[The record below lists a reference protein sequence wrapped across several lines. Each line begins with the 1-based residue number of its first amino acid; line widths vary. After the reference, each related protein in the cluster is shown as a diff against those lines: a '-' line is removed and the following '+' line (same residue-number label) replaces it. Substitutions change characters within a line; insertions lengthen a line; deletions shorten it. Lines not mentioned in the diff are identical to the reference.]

1 MTQPMPHPQVNRD
14 ELDILYDTLHQIAR
28 ASSSRDLL
36 LAASRYAQ
44 ENGAIS
50 CVLFYVNYTP
60 RLHWELV
67 ETWIGKGG
75 FSAAIGD
82 KFYPEH
88 QVMIGVL
95 EKHPDKLL
103 LLPDIEADPFIDEI
117 SRNTYRMYE
126 MKASAVLPLWNRGQ
140 WIGTLMFN
148 WNRPYNFSERDQRI
162 YTALIQ
168 QAAPIIDSIRA
179 YLAEE
184 EARKESELL
193 YRISEGINA
202 AMTYHEVVQ
211 AVAKVDTESQ
221 AVYLSVWDNHDGDSS
236 DEFEVLGVLR
246 QGDNDSILAPGQ
258 RFTRQM
264 FPLTD
269 VMRGSSIWLFEDI
282 EVDQR
287 VDAASKAMLERIGTR
302 AMIATDLYYHD
313 RWLGGL
319 AFHDSKPRCYTQSQ
333 ARLTLGIG
341 ELVSAALER
350 IRLQQLTENSRRRA
364 ETLAAMNAALSQ
376 ANSEEEILAAV
387 AAVAEPYGM
396 QMATLSY
403 SQIQENG
410 VIESVTP
417 IAVRGVQLSDKAHKT
432 LLKVPYKFD
441 DFPLLKLA
449 YQQPSAPIFI
459 EDINTDERPEIHM
472 GIDEARVFGS
482 SALIIFPLQ
491 VGDTWQGVVF
501 IAWSAPQ
508 KFSAEIRTLFTAV
521 QPAVAAVVARRRAYL
536 AERQRAHQLETVAK
550 VSAAAASILDV
561 DELLDAVAELMRI
574 NFEDY
579 QMSIFLIDPNGNYL
593 LSTAPTYSPRAT
605 RPFQVISLN
614 DEHSPIAK
622 AARTRQ
628 GVIANEAS
636 QLSQV
641 SIQPIAGKVRSE
653 IAVPMV
659 VNEQLIGVLDV
670 QSYEAQ
676 YFTSSDIWVMATL
689 ADLIAVALQNA
700 RLYTQAQEL
709 AIVEERSRLAHE
721 LHDSVSQALYGI
733 ALGTRTARM
742 LLDQDPSRM
751 AEPLDYVLSLADG
764 GLSEMRALIFDL
776 RPESLEEEGLLV
788 ALNKQADVLRNR
800 HSIEVD
806 LQFEEHIRLK
816 LEAEETLYRIA
827 REALH
832 NVIKHAQATDV
843 NIKVEC
849 GTTGI
854 TMEITDNGRG
864 FDLTH
869 SFPGHL
875 GLHSM
880 RERAL
885 RSRGIFDVK
894 SAPGRGTT
902 LRITLPAD
910 CLR

>member
-1 MTQPMPHPQVNRD
+1 MQHPQVNHD
-14 ELDILYDTLHQIAR
+14 ELDILYDTLRHIAR
-28 ASSSRDLL
+28 ASNSHELL

-44 ENGAIS
+44 DNGAIS

-67 ETWIGKGG
+67 ETWIDVGG
-75 FSAAIGD
+75 FSAEIGD

-88 QVMIGVL
+88 QAMIGAL
-95 EKHPDKLL
+95 EQLPEKLL
-103 LLPDIEADPFIDEI
+103 LLPDVDKEPNLDEI
-117 SRNTYRMYE
+117 TRNTYRLYD

-148 WNRPYNFSERDQRI
+148 WNRPYHFSERDQRI

-179 YLAEE
+179 YAAEE

-193 YRISEGINA
+193 YRIGEGINA
-202 AMTYHEVVQ
+202 AMTYHEVVE

-221 AVYLSVWDNHDGDSS
+221 AVYLSVWDDHDGDSS
-236 DEFEVLGVLR
+236 DYFEVLGVLR
-246 QGDNDSILAPGQ
+246 QGDNDRLLTPGQ

-269 VMRGSSIWLFEDI
+269 LMRGSSIWLFED
-282 EVDQR
+282 VDTDPR
-287 VDAASKAMLERIGTR
+287 VDASSKMMLTQIGTR

-333 ARLTLGIG
+333 IRLTMGIG

-350 IRLQQLTENSRRRA
+350 IRLQRLTENSRRRA
-364 ETLAAMNAALSQ
+364 ETLAAMNVALSQ
-376 ANSEEEILAAV
+376 ANSEDEILAAV
-387 AAVAEPYGM
+387 AAVAEPYGV
-396 QMATLSY
+396 QMSTLSY
-403 SQIQENG
+403 SQIKEDG
-410 VIESVTP
+410 LIDSVTP
-417 IAVRGVQLSDKAHKT
+417 IAVRGLELSEKSQNT
-432 LLKVPYKFD
+432 LAKVPYKFAD
-441 DFPLLKLA
+441 YPLLNLA
-449 YQQPSAPIFI
+449 YRQPKAPIFI
-459 EDINTDERPEIHM
+459 ENIHTDERPEVRA

-491 VGDTWQGVVF
+491 VGDIWQGVVF
-501 IAWSAPQ
+501 IAWVEPQ
-508 KFSAEIRTLFTAV
+508 TFSEEIRTLFTAV
-521 QPAVAAVVARRRAYL
+521 QPAIAAVVARRRAYL

-561 DELLDAVAELMRI
+561 DDLLDAVAELMRT
-574 NFEDY
+574 NFEQY
-579 QMSIFLIDPNGNYL
+579 QMSIFLIDPHGSYL

-605 RPFQVISLN
+605 RPFQVISIN
-614 DEHSPIAK
+614 DEFSPIAK
-622 AARTRQ
+622 AARTKQ
-628 GVIANEAS
+628 GVIANDPS

-641 SIQPIAGKVRSE
+641 SIQPFAGTVRSE

-659 VNEQLIGVLDV
+659 GNEQLIGVLDV
-670 QSYEAQ
+670 QSYEEQ

-742 LLDQDPSRM
+742 LLDQDPTRV

-788 ALNKQADVLRNR
+788 ALNKQADVLHDR
-800 HSIEVD
+800 HNIEVD
-806 LQFEEHIRLK
+806 LHFEEHIRLK

-832 NVIKHAQATDV
+832 NVVKHAQATHV
-843 NIKVEC
+843 SIKVEYV
-849 GTTGI
+849 TTSI
-854 TMEITDNGRG
+854 VMEITDNGRG

-894 SAPGRGTT
+894 SAPGHGTT
-902 LRITLPAD
+902 LRVTLPPD

>member
-1 MTQPMPHPQVNRD
+1 MQHPQVNHD
-14 ELDILYDTLHQIAR
+14 ELDILYDTLRHIAR
-28 ASSSRDLL
+28 ASNSHELL

-50 CVLFYVNYTP
+50 CVLFYVHYTP

-67 ETWIGKGG
+67 ETWIDVGG
-75 FSAAIGD
+75 FSAEIGD
-82 KFYPEH
+82 RFYPEH
-88 QVMIGVL
+88 QAMIGVL
-95 EKHPDKLL
+95 EKLPEKLL
-103 LLPDIEADPFIDEI
+103 LLPDVENDPNLDEI
-117 SRNTYRMYE
+117 SRDTYRKYE
-126 MKASAVLPLWNRGQ
+126 MRASAVMPLWNRGQ

-148 WNRPYNFSERDQRI
+148 WNHPYQFSERDQRI

-179 YLAEE
+179 YAAEE

-193 YRISEGINA
+193 YRIGEGINA
-202 AMTYHEVVQ
+202 AITYHEVVE

-221 AVYLSVWDNHDGDSS
+221 AVYLSLWDNHDGDSS
-236 DEFEVLGVLR
+236 DYFEVLGVLR
-246 QGDNDSILAPGQ
+246 QGENDRILTPGQ

-269 VMRGSSIWLFEDI
+269 TMRGSSVWLFEDI
-282 EVDQR
+282 ETDPR
-287 VDAASKAMLERIGTR
+287 VDASSKFMLEQIGTR
-302 AMIATDLYYHD
+302 AMIATDLYYHE

-319 AFHDSKPRCYTQSQ
+319 AFHDSKPRSYTQSQ
-333 ARLTLGIG
+333 VRLTIGIG

-376 ANSEEEILAAV
+376 ANSEDEILAAI
-387 AAVAEPYGM
+387 AAVAEPYGV
-396 QMATLSY
+396 QTSTLSY
-403 SQIQENG
+403 SQIKEDG
-410 VIESVTP
+410 LIDSVTP
-417 IAVRGVQLSDKAHKT
+417 VAVRGLQLSQKVLGKT
-432 LLKVPYKFD
+432 PFKFTD
-441 DFPLLKLA
+441 YPLLNLA
-449 YQQPSAPIFI
+449 YQRPNAPIFI
-459 EDINTDERPEIHM
+459 ENIHTDARPEVRA
-472 GIDEARVFGS
+472 GIDEAGIFGS

-491 VGDTWQGVVF
+491 IGDTWQGVVF
-501 IAWSAPQ
+501 IAWSEPQ
-508 KFSAEIRTLFTAV
+508 IFSEEIRILFTAV

-561 DELLDAVAELMRI
+561 DDLLDAVAELMRI
-574 NFEDY
+574 NFENY
-579 QMSIFLIDPNGNYL
+579 QMSIFLIDPHGNYL
-593 LSTAPTYSPRAT
+593 LSTAPTYSIRAT
-605 RPFQVISLN
+605 RPFQVIAIN
-614 DEHSPIAK
+614 DEYSPIAK
-622 AARTRQ
+622 AARTKQ
-628 GVIANEAS
+628 GVIANDPH

-641 SIQPIAGKVRSE
+641 SIQPNGGTVRSE

-670 QSYEAQ
+670 QSYEEHL
-676 YFTSSDIWVMATL
+676 TNSDIWVMATL

-742 LLDQDPSRM
+742 LLDQDPLRV

-800 HSIEVD
+800 HNIEVD
-806 LQFEEHIRLK
+806 MQFEESIRLK

-832 NVIKHAQATDV
+832 NVVKHAQATRV
-843 NIKVEC
+843 SIKVEC
-849 GTTGI
+849 VMTSI
-854 TMEITDNGRG
+854 IMEITDNGRG

-902 LRITLPAD
+902 LRITLPPD

>member
-1 MTQPMPHPQVNRD
+1 MPHSQVNRD
-14 ELDILYDTLHQIAR
+14 EIDILYDTLHHIAR
-28 ASSSRDLL
+28 ASSSRELL
-36 LAASRYAQ
+36 LAASHYAQ

-67 ETWIGKGG
+67 ETWIGAGG
-75 FSAAIGD
+75 FSAEVGD
-82 KFYPEH
+82 VFYPEH
-88 QVMIGVL
+88 QAMIGVL
-95 EKHPDKLL
+95 EKQPDQLI
-103 LLPDIEADPFIDEI
+103 LLPNIDKDPFIDEI

-148 WNRPYNFSERDQRI
+148 WNKPYRFSERDQRI

-221 AVYLSVWDNHDGDSS
+221 AVYLSVWDNHDGDAS

-246 QGDNDSILAPGQ
+246 QGDNDSILTPGR

-269 VMRGSSIWLFEDI
+269 LMRGSAVWVFEDI
-282 EVDQR
+282 EGDSR
-287 VDAASKAMLERIGTR
+287 VDPSSKLMLQLMGTR

-319 AFHDSKPRCYTQSQ
+319 AFHDSKPRCYAQSQ
-333 ARLTLGIG
+333 LRLTMGIG

-376 ANSEEEILAAV
+376 ANSEDEILAAI
-387 AAVAEPYGM
+387 AAVAEPYGV

-410 VIESVTP
+410 LIDRVIP
-417 IAVRGVQLSDKAHKT
+417 ITMRGLELSDKTEKT
-432 LLKVPYKFD
+432 LRKVPYKFAD
-441 DFPLLKLA
+441 YPLLNLA
-449 YQQPSAPIFI
+449 YHQPHAPIFI
-459 EDINTDERPEIHM
+459 ENIHTDERPEVRA
-472 GIDEARVFGS
+472 GLDEARSFGS

-501 IAWSAPQ
+501 IAWQEPQ
-508 KFSAEIRTLFTAV
+508 RFSEEIRTLFTAV

-574 NFEDY
+574 NFENY

-614 DEHSPIAK
+614 DDHSPIAK
-622 AARTRQ
+622 AARTKQ
-628 GVIANEAS
+628 GVIANDPGH
-636 QLSQV
+636 LSQV
-641 SIQPIAGKVRSE
+641 SIQPHAAKVQSE

-670 QSYEAQ
+670 QSDEEQ

-742 LLDQDPSRM
+742 LLDQDPTRV

-800 HSIEVD
+800 HNIEVD
-806 LQFEEHIRLK
+806 LQFEESIRLK
-816 LEAEETLYRIA
+816 IEAEETLYRIA

-832 NVIKHAQATDV
+832 NVIKHAQATHV
-843 NIKVEC
+843 YIKVEC
-849 GTTGI
+849 VTTSI
-854 TMEITDNGRG
+854 IMEITDNGRG

-894 SAPGRGTT
+894 SAVGRGTT
-902 LRITLPAD
+902 LRVTLPPD